1 MVPITELMKY
11 GSRRKIE
18 AIALELGYPKADEY
32 PVDVFEEVKRRASNR
47 KQSVSEKAHTA
58 ADSETAA
65 GAEQDLKYIQQAAEN
80 RAAGL
85 LISLDALTMMHC
97 ASRQFTDLKLQQAVN
112 ESQGR
117 LKQMMAGIATYYDPD
132 HFLSPTPLAQI
143 TAGGNGLTQSQRSL
157 NGRPNESGSSAV
169 EVVS

>member
-1 MVPITELMKY
+1 MVPITELMQY
-11 GSRRKIE
+11 GSRRKID
-18 AIALELGYPKADEY
+18 AIASELGYPKADEY
-32 PVDVFEEVKRRASNR
+32 PEAVLEEAKRRANTQ

-58 ADSETAA
+58 ANSETAA
-65 GAEQDLKYIQQAAEN
+65 GAEQDLKDIQQAAEN

-97 ASRQFTDLKLQQAVN
+97 ASRQFTDIKLQQAVN

-143 TAGGNGLTQSQRSL
+143 TAGGNGSTPSQKSL
-157 NGRPNESGSSAV
+157 SGKPSGSEPSVV
-169 EVVS
+169 EVV